1 MPGTPCKSDLAHSSM
16 TSLKQF
22 LNKWF
27 DLSQF
32 N

>member
-16 TSLKQF
+16 LSLKQL

-27 DLSQF
+27 HIKI
-32 N
+32 